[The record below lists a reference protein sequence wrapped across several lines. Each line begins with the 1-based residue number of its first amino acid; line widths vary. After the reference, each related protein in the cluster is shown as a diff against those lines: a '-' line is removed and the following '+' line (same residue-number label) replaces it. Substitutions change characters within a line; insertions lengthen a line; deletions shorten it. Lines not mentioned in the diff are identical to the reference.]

1 MLYFSI
7 LLVDMVDF
15 TDTLVC
21 KAGIFIITAPVH
33 LVAVDLTSAW
43 TVSMVFLNHV
53 STYTQEFQFTKFLF
67 YSFLLQ

>member
-33 LVAVDLTSAW
+33 LVAVDLTSA
-43 TVSMVFLNHV
+43 
-53 STYTQEFQFTKFLF
+53 
-67 YSFLLQ
+67 